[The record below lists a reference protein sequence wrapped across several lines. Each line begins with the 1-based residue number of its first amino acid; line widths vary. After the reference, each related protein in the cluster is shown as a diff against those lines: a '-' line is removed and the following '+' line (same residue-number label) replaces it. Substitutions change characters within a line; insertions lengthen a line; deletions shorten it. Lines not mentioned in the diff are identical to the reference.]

1 MMSASATRVSAA
13 MAANTTNWYFAAFSG
28 SPPAM
33 TWPAI
38 MPGMV
43 TMPHDASEAVVGS
56 NPSRMDE
63 TIEGRAA
70 SHGVAPKASSVSTSS
85 RRSFMLS

>member
-1 MMSASATRVSAA
+1 
-13 MAANTTNWYFAAFSG
+13 
-28 SPPAM
+28 
-33 TWPAI
+33 
-38 MPGMV
+38 MV
-43 TMPHDASEAVVGS
+43 TIPHDASEAVVGS